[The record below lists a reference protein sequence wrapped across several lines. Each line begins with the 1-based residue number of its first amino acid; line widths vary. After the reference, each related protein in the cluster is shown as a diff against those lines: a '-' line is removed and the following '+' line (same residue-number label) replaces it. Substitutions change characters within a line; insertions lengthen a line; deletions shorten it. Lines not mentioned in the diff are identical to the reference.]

1 MTTKRSPK
9 SKSRPHF
16 QKARTRPLPDHY
28 SAVQL
33 PRADEEHPV
42 DVLINDLPEIASR
55 QRKLLQMARKVQSQL
70 RDQLLFIRYVDCK
83 SEYTT
88 LREQLY
94 FNAGFE
100 RGLLA
105 GRAESRAA
113 NAAARALA
121 HQIELLVATHDM
133 PLPDAAAALLGVAR
147 AMVLGLQQ
155 RRKHP

>member
-9 SKSRPHF
+9 TQSLSRF
-16 QKARTRPLPDHY
+16 QKVRTRSLPDHY

-33 PRADEEHPV
+33 PHADKEHPV
-42 DVLINDLPEIASR
+42 DVLIDNLPEIASR

-83 SEYTT
+83 TEHTA

-113 NAAARALA
+113 SADARALA

-155 RRKHP
+155 QRKHP